1 MRGVLHP
8 ADILHNAAGRHV
20 RRLDNR
26 RQTIRFR
33 ELDEI
38 VLIHLGDDLRYF
50 LMIRERGDDEVRLVR
65 LRERDERVRLRQALL
80 AQDVR
85 LRTVGADDGC
95 LRQERFHDAAAGRV
109 ALDDRRVDVHARQ
122 LQRQPLGNTAATDD
136 DDALGLVAKLTDLA
150 KQFVQLVRC
159 TDHGDIVSGGEHKV
173 AVRDRDAALTLHGT
187 DEDAIA
193 VAAAEIVQTQ
203 AVELAALAQLELH
216 ELHEAIGKRL
226 DLRSGREAQ
235 RTRDLLGRC
244 ALGVDGQTQPQLILQ
259 QHHVLIILLVAH
271 ARDRMR
277 GTELAPDHAADEVRL
292 VRSRRGDK
300 QVGVRDVG
308 DAQLV
313 HIRAALDHDHIQ
325 RGGNIGSALRITLD
339 DGNVMPFCQK
349 LFRNGITHAA
359 SAHDH
364 NFHILSSPVIMFR
377 PLVRVTKY
385 YSRHSPMFQQQ
396 TQGNYIV
403 FVCE

>member
-1 MRGVLHP
+1 M
-8 ADILHNAAGRHV
+8 N
-20 RRLDNR
+20 
-26 RQTIRFR
+26 
-33 ELDEI
+33 
-38 VLIHLGDDLRYF
+38 
-50 LMIRERGDDEVRLVR
+50 
-65 LRERDERVRLRQALL
+65 
-80 AQDVR
+80 
-85 LRTVGADDGC
+85 
-95 LRQERFHDAAAGRV
+95 
-109 ALDDRRVDVHARQ
+109 VHTRQ
-122 LQRQPLGNTAATDD
+122 LQRQPLGNAAAADD
-136 DDALGLVAKLTDLA
+136 DDALGLMAELADLA
-150 KQFVQLVRC
+150 KQLMQLVRRA
-159 TDHGDIVSGGEHKV
+159 DHGDIVPGGEHKV
-173 AVRDRDAALTLHGT
+173 TVRDRDAALALHGADKDT
-187 DEDAIA
+187 VA
-193 VAAAEIVQTQ
+193 VAAAEIVQAQ

-216 ELHEAIGKRL
+216 ELHKAVGKRL
-226 DLRSGREAQ
+226 DLRGGREAQ
-235 RTRDLLGRC
+235 CARDFFGGGTLGI
-244 ALGVDGQTQPQLILQ
+244 DGQTQPQLILQ

-277 GTELAPDHAADEVRL
+277 GAELAPDHAADEVRL
-292 VRSRRGDK
+292 VRGRCGDK
-300 QVGVRDVG
+300 QVGVCNVG
-308 DAQLV
+308 NAQLV